1 MRFQEAGWTMLT
13 AFFSKLQQETLKEQG
28 FCSTEVTGN
37 AAKATLKGIL
47 YAAPFFIFLTGI
59 YHIFLS
65 HRATMPDMAGARMFL
80 IPAAVWAISTLL
92 HQALHGIGLAILG
105 KAGWDSIS
113 FHKNG
118 RISSCSCCL
127 ALARDPYLAGIL
139 LPAAVSGISSILFLV
154 IFPGTCSLLAM
165 AVNFTLAGTDLATAA
180 DILKGSY
187 LFLAGHPTKTGF
199 IGYAAEPK
207 APH

>member
-92 HQALHGIGLAILG
+92 HKRSMALAGPSLAKQGGIPFP
-105 KAGWDSIS
+105 SIKTAE
-113 FHKNG
+113 FLPAPAALRWQG
-118 RISSCSCCL
+118 IPIWLESCC
-127 ALARDPYLAGIL
+127 PPQYLAF
-139 LPAAVSGISSILFLV
+139 PAS
-154 IFPGTCSLLAM
+154 CSLL
-165 AVNFTLAGTDLATAA
+165 F
-180 DILKGSY
+180 S
-187 LFLAGHPTKTGF
+187 P
-199 IGYAAEPK
+199 EPV
-207 APH
+207 PCWQWQ

>member
-1 MRFQEAGWTMLT
+1 MLT

-92 HQALHGIGLAILG
+92 HQALHGIGWAILG

-118 RISSCSCCL
+118 SPPIGFYGLIFLHYAWRNFGFQVIGMGFVKK
-127 ALARDPYLAGIL
+127 RRMKRYFQK
-139 LPAAVSGISSILFLV
+139 FLV
-154 IFPGTCSLLAM
+154 Y
-165 AVNFTLAGTDLATAA
+165 
-180 DILKGSY
+180 DIMTPSM
-187 LFLAGHPTKTGF
+187 
-199 IGYAAEPK
+199 
-207 APH
+207 